1 MLCQS
6 CGKKTATTHIKTIVN
21 GKLTQY
27 HLCADCAKM
36 KGYGNIFQDWSF
48 SFGNMLGG
56 LLGTTIQEE
65 EILRCEKCGASF
77 EEISKT
83 GKIGCAHC
91 YETFRRKLAPVIQ
104 RIHGTTQHK
113 GKVPGGSALRIAD
126 LNNKIMP
133 VREAPVEEKRRLLKK
148 AVEAQD
154 FETAAV
160 LRDEIK
166 EMEKNG

>member
-91 YETFRRKLAPVIQ
+91 YLSL
-104 RIHGTTQHK
+104 IH
-113 GKVPGGSALRIAD
+113 I
-126 LNNKIMP
+126 
-133 VREAPVEEKRRLLKK
+133 
-148 AVEAQD
+148 
-154 FETAAV
+154 
-160 LRDEIK
+160 
-166 EMEKNG
+166 

>member
-1 MLCQS
+1 M
-6 CGKKTATTHIKTIVN
+6 
-21 GKLTQY
+21 
-27 HLCADCAKM
+27 
-36 KGYGNIFQDWSF
+36 
-48 SFGNMLGG
+48 
-56 LLGTTIQEE
+56 
-65 EILRCEKCGASF
+65 
-77 EEISKT
+77 
-83 GKIGCAHC
+83 
-91 YETFRRKLAPVIQ
+91 APVIQ

-166 EMEKNG
+166 EMEQNG

>member
-91 YETFRRKLAPVIQ
+91 YEIFRRKLAPVIQ

-133 VREAPVEEKRRLLKK
+133 VREAPVEEKRRLLKRQWK
-148 AVEAQD
+148 HR
-154 FETAAV
+154 TLK
-160 LRDEIK
+160 LRLF
-166 EMEKNG
+166 

>member
-91 YETFRRKLAPVIQ
+91 YEIFRRKLAPVIQ

-166 EMEKNG
+166 EMEQNG